1 MRCVTTMKIT
11 DKKELVKLISFLA
24 MGDGSVH
31 KNGGS
36 KNCVF
41 SMSLVEDHKDFL
53 EWVKGIIENVTSS
66 IFVEYNREP
75 PRKNIIKI
83 QSKTHP
89 FFNDIRDRIYIDSYK
104 SIDPHALKLL
114 DWQALA
120 ILYMCDGCL
129 GKSKNAKGY
138 DCITTTL
145 NLCRLS
151 YGDQLLLKKALKEK
165 LDLEWNIVKTNSKY
179 YTLRLRMKD
188 FDKFMEGIK
197 PYMFDSFMYK
207 MYFRTVNPSSEGDD
221 IV

>member
-1 MRCVTTMKIT
+1 MKIT
-11 DKKELVKLISFLA
+11 DKKELVKLVSFLV

-41 SMSLVEDHKDFL
+41 SMSLVEDHRDFL
-53 EWVKGIIENVTSS
+53 EWVKKVIENITSS
-66 IFVEYNREP
+66 IFVECKAEP
-75 PRKNIIKI
+75 PRRNLIKI

-89 FFNDIRDRIYIDSYK
+89 FFNAIRDRIYVGSYK

-114 DWQALA
+114 DWQSLA

-129 GKSKNAKGY
+129 GKSKNGKGY
-138 DCITTTL
+138 DSFTTTL

-151 YGDQLLLKKALKEK
+151 YGDYMLLKKALKDK
-165 LDLEWNIVKTNSKY
+165 LDLEWNIVRTNRKY
-179 YTLRLRMKD
+179 YSLRLRMKD
-188 FDKFMEGIK
+188 FDKFMEGVA
-197 PYMFDSFMYK
+197 PYIFESFKYK
-207 MYFRTVNPSSEGDD
+207 LYLRTTNPLKEGGD

>member
-1 MRCVTTMKIT
+1 MKIT
-11 DKKELVKLISFLA
+11 DKKELVKIISFLT

-41 SMSLVEDHKDFL
+41 SMSLLEEHRDFL
-53 EWVKGIIENVTSS
+53 EWVQGVVNNITSS
-66 IFVEYNREP
+66 ILIEYKREA
-75 PRKNIIKI
+75 PRRNLLKV

-89 FFNDIRDRIYIDSYK
+89 FFNAIRDRIYVGNYK
-104 SIDPHALKLL
+104 SVDVHALKLL
-114 DWQALA
+114 DWEALA

-129 GKSKNAKGY
+129 RENKTKPGNF
-138 DCITTTL
+138 TTTL

-151 YGDQLLLKKALKEK
+151 YGDMLLVKKALKDK
-165 LDLEWNIVKTNSKY
+165 LGLEWNVVKTNRKY

-188 FDKFMEGIK
+188 FDKFMEGIA
-197 PYMFDSFMYK
+197 PYVFESFKYK
-207 MYFRTVNPSSEGDD
+207 LCLRTTNPSKEGGD